1 VRGVQI
7 GYDPDPYCEE
17 CGAAMEIDMG
27 EDPDDPS
34 HQFQVS
40 TCPKCVPECP
50 ICEDSGW
57 TDNHCRI
64 PCTNCAKP

>member
-1 VRGVQI
+1 MRGVQI

-17 CGAAMEIDMG
+17 CGGEMEIDMG

-40 TCPKCVPECP
+40 ICPECVPTCP
-50 ICEDSGW
+50 ICEDSGE
-57 TDNHCRI
+57 
-64 PCTNCAKP
+64 PCTNCQP